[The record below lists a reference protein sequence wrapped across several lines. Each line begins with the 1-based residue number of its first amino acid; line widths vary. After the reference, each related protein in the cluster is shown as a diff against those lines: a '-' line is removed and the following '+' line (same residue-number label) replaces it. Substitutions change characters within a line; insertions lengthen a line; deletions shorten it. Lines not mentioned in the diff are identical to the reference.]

1 MAGFA
6 KGMALGFALAG
17 AFALPSLAADADKV
31 VATVNGV
38 DITLGHIA
46 VQREQLPAQYQQL
59 PDDVLVKG
67 ILEQI
72 IQQTVL
78 SQSLGDKLTRR
89 DQVALENDRRTYLA
103 GSALQG
109 VVAGAVT
116 DAALQAAYDA
126 RFKDADPKTEYNA
139 AHILVDSED
148 EAKKLKTDI
157 DGGADFAE
165 LAKTHSKDGAAAGGG
180 SLGWFGLG
188 QMVKPFEDAVVT
200 MKPGDVAGPVQTQFG
215 WHLIKLTETRIAEA
229 PALDEIRD
237 ELAAE
242 IEQAAI
248 EARIKALTDA
258 ATITRNDEGLDPSF
272 LRNQTLFDN

>member
-6 KGMALGFALAG
+6 KGMALGFALVG
-17 AFALPSLAADADKV
+17 GLVSSAAASDADKV

-38 DITLGHIA
+38 TITQGHIA

-78 SQSLGDKLTRR
+78 SQSVGETLTRR
-89 DQVALENDRRTYLA
+89 DEIALENDRRTYLA
-103 GSALQG
+103 SSALQG

-116 DAALQAAYDA
+116 DAALEEAYNA

-139 AHILVDSED
+139 AHILVETED
-148 EAKKLKTDI
+148 EAKGLKTDI

-165 LAKTHSKDGAAAGGG
+165 LAKQHSKDGAAASGG
-180 SLGWFGLG
+180 SLGWFGPG
-188 QMVKPFEDAVVT
+188 MMVKP
-200 MKPGDVAGPVQTQFG
+200 
-215 WHLIKLTETRIAEA
+215 
-229 PALDEIRD
+229 
-237 ELAAE
+237 
-242 IEQAAI
+242 
-248 EARIKALTDA
+248 
-258 ATITRNDEGLDPSF
+258 
-272 LRNQTLFDN
+272 